1 MYNAFIF
8 CTTTTA
14 ISSFIFPSVIMYY
27 FPQFFTLF
35 LHAFVIEEKMTL
47 QTQHAIN
54 GFDGKGIGLF
64 PGKCVCTLTFL
75 GLLDNLQGSSN
86 WLFPVRRKIVILTE
100 VCSYPKLMLP
110 CMPLSN
116 YISSIFPSNSTY
128 FSIVAPTYTYHLH
141 YHLHSLT
148 QDNLL
153 LLDSVFSR
161 CHLMVLW

>member
-14 ISSFIFPSVIMYY
+14 IASFIFPSVIMYY

-35 LHAFVIEEKMTL
+35 LHAFVIVKEMTL

-54 GFDGKGIGLF
+54 GFDGKGTGLF
-64 PGKCVCTLTFL
+64 SPCALSFL
-75 GLLDNLQGSSN
+75 VLLCNSQGSSN
-86 WLFPVRRKIVILTE
+86 CLFPVRRKIVILTE

-116 YISSIFPSNSTY
+116 YTSSIFPSNSTY
-128 FSIVAPTYTYHLH
+128 FSIVAPTLYIPTIYIIICTL
-141 YHLHSLT
+141 LPKTIFSLM
-148 QDNLL
+148 
-153 LLDSVFSR
+153 VFCER
-161 CHLMVLW
+161 CHLIGLW